1 MKIALVGHGH
11 LGKWHAE
18 KINSIH
24 RENFHSIVEVD
35 QSRHS
40 EIREKYPNV
49 MVTAN
54 LSEVL
59 SLVDSVAIVTPTTFH
74 HQLVVKSL
82 SAGKN
87 VFVEK
92 PMTSTLEQS
101 VEIKKLLEKNPNLIF
116 QVGHSERFHSFWTDL
131 LEREDFG
138 QVKMARFDR
147 LAPYKGRGDDVD
159 IIFDLMIHD
168 YDLINM
174 LGFGEPISIS
184 AYGQSCHTKMIDYTF
199 SSLDFGDRKICVSAS
214 RSSATEK
221 RLIEFVFPD
230 GILEVDLMN
239 GVVKRSRQGIDVQE
253 FKYEKRDHLYEEHLL
268 FKRSVE
274 SGENNDLNVDVGLFS
289 MKMLDL
295 TFQSIQENKTVSWK

>member
-35 QSRHS
+35 QSRHD

-49 MVTAN
+49 IVTAH
-54 LSEVL
+54 LKDVL
-59 SLVDSVAIVTPTTFH
+59 SSVDSVAIVTPTTFH
-74 HQLVVKSL
+74 HQLVVEAL
-82 SAGKN
+82 GAGKN

-101 VEIKKLLEKNPNLIF
+101 IEIKNLLEKSTDLIF
-116 QVGHSERFHSFWTDL
+116 QVGHSERFHSFWSEL
-131 LEREDFG
+131 MEKEDFSK
-138 QVKMARFDR
+138 VKMARFDR

-199 SSLDFGDRKICVSAS
+199 STLDFGDRKVCVSAS

-221 RLIEFVFPD
+221 RSIEFVFPD

-239 GVVKRSRQGIDVQE
+239 GLVRRSRQGEGVEE
-253 FKYEKRDHLYEEHLL
+253 FKYEKRDHLFEEHLL
-268 FKRSVE
+268 FKQSIE
-274 SGENNDLNVDVGLFS
+274 SGSNNELNIDVGLFS

-295 TFQSIQENKTVSWK
+295 TFESIRENKTVSWK